1 MRCNTRVAGLLLAL
15 SVLMSGCGEEGGF
28 PPVLTGVVRP
38 RTLPVQYLFNFN
50 DGEAPLAGEVGFED
64 PDGDVVLLTA
74 TWQNCG
80 RESENRLDII
90 QEDLKRMKTG
100 VIPFIVVISTNCPTG
115 VYAVNL
121 LATDGRGYTSN
132 VLAVPYQIVESF

>member
-1 MRCNTRVAGLLLAL
+1 MRFNTRFAGLLLAL
-15 SVLMSGCGEEGGF
+15 SVLTGGCGEEGGF

-80 RESENRLDII
+80 REPENRLDII
-90 QEDLKRMKTG
+90 QEDLMRTKTG
-100 VIPFIVVISTNCPTG
+100 VIPFIVVISTNCPIGLYT
-115 VYAVNL
+115 VSL
-121 LATDGRGYTSN
+121 SATDGRGYASN
-132 VLAVPYQIVESF
+132 VLPVPYEIVESF